1 LTFYSDLFTKGK
13 KMKVPKKFGEITGK
27 VVSSAKSLP
36 AKTSKNAKSVKE
48 EFIAGYKS
56 TAV

>member
-1 LTFYSDLFTKGK
+1 
-13 KMKVPKKFGEITGK
+13 MKIISSKKFGEITGK
-27 VVSSAKSLP
+27 VVSSTKALPKKTSTSAKSLK
-36 AKTSKNAKSVKE
+36 A